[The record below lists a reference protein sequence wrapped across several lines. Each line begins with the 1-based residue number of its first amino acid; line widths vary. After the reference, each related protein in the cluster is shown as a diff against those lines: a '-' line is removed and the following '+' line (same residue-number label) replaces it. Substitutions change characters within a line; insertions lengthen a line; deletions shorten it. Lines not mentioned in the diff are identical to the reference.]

1 MSGINTGVY
10 PSPNPTTTEAE
21 IIIQTQEVTDL
32 VTAYDTLQGRLVTAN
47 SNQNADTAE
56 FNAQN
61 SASEQN
67 IVNKPINTFQK
78 TSYIS
83 YLLTAEQTK
92 VWVNSFSTASDA
104 FLYVN
109 LIVNFLT
116 PQVNPIH
123 SICWI
128 GVVNEGVFCKVYQDL
143 GDFIATDLDDKWTIP
158 FILKLPSG
166 SSVSSTYIT
175 AQIFSDF
182 VMEVPV
188 QIAVRVY
195 KMDSTA

>member
-1 MSGINTGVY
+1 MSAINTGVY
-10 PSPNPTTTEAE
+10 PSPNVTTTEAE
-21 IIIQTQEVTDL
+21 IVIQTQEITDL
-32 VTAYDTLQGRLVTAN
+32 VTAYDTLEGQLATTNSEYDDSVALFDFQNTA
-47 SNQNADTAE
+47 SGL
-56 FNAQN
+56 
-61 SASEQN
+61 N
-67 IVNKPINTFQK
+67 IDNKPIGVYQK
-78 TSYIS
+78 TSYTRD
-83 YLLTAEQTK
+83 LLTSETTK

-104 FLYVN
+104 SLYVN
-109 LIVNFLT
+109 LNVNFLT

-128 GVVNEGVFCKVYQDL
+128 AVVNEGVFCKVFQDL
-143 GDFIATDLDDKWTIP
+143 GDYIVTDLDNKWTIP